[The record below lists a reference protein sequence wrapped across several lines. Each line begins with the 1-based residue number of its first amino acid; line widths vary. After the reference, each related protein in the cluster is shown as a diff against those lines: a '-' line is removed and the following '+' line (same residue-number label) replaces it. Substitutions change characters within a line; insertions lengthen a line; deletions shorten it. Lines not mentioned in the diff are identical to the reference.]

1 MTDSHRSRD
10 VQEHRDI
17 SALLPWYV
25 NDSIGEHERQ
35 RVDAHL
41 ERCANCRGDL
51 AREQQVFQGMN
62 VETAVEYMPAAS
74 LKRLQ
79 ARLDGAA
86 SGDTEAMT
94 AAGGPTEAGSA
105 ALGWT
110 AAGRAAASGSPVAD
124 NGAPAGDGPAAAGN
138 RSRRPAAWMG
148 LMAASVA
155 VMAVALSLLAA
166 DRWLQFR
173 ARSSAPDYYTVTTPA
188 PRAPEV
194 VIRAVFAPT
203 ITLVELQSLLD
214 EAQLRIVSGPTE
226 AGVYSLAANSRRP
239 VNSSL
244 AILRAHAK
252 VRFAES
258 TQPTTEAG
266 RAAAGDTP

>member
-25 NDSIGEHERQ
+25 NDSLGEPERR
-35 RVDAHL
+35 RVDSHL
-41 ERCANCRGDL
+41 QRCANCREDL
-51 AREQQVFQGMN
+51 ARELRVFQGMN

-79 ARLDGAA
+79 ARLDGISSA
-86 SGDTEAMT
+86 DTET
-94 AAGGPTEAGSA
+94 
-105 ALGWT
+105 
-110 AAGRAAASGSPVAD
+110 V
-124 NGAPAGDGPAAAGN
+124 APAGRPDAGDSPGVAGKP
-138 RSRRPAAWMG
+138 SRRPAAWLG

-155 VMAVALSLLAA
+155 VMAVALGLLAA
-166 DRWLQFR
+166 DRWFQFR
-173 ARSSAPDYYTVTTPA
+173 AHSSAPGYYTVTTPA

-239 VNSSL
+239 VSSSL
-244 AILRAHAK
+244 ALLRAHTK
-252 VRFAES
+252 VRFAEG
-258 TQPTTEAG
+258 TQPGMEAG
-266 RAAAGDTP
+266 RAGAGDTP

>member
-1 MTDSHRSRD
+1 MTDNHRIQGL
-10 VQEHRDI
+10 QEHRDI

-41 ERCANCRGDL
+41 ERCANCREDL
-51 AREQQVFQGMN
+51 ARELRVFQGMN
-62 VETAVEYMPAAS
+62 VETPIEYMPAAS

-79 ARLDGAA
+79 ARLDGISPTNTETVTAAGKSAA
-86 SGDTEAMT
+86 SGGL
-94 AAGGPTEAGSA
+94 AASD
-105 ALGWT
+105 
-110 AAGRAAASGSPVAD
+110 GRAPSDVRSAVD
-124 NGAPAGDGPAAAGN
+124 NP
-138 RSRRPAAWMG
+138 SRRPAAWMG

-155 VMAVALSLLAA
+155 IMAVALSLLAT
-166 DRWLQFR
+166 DRWTQFR
-173 ARSSAPDYYTVTTPA
+173 ARSSAPNYYTVTTPT
-188 PRAPEV
+188 PRAPDA

-244 AILRAHAK
+244 ALLRAHAK

-258 TQPTTEAG
+258 TQTSMETG
-266 RAAAGDTP
+266 RAGAGDTP